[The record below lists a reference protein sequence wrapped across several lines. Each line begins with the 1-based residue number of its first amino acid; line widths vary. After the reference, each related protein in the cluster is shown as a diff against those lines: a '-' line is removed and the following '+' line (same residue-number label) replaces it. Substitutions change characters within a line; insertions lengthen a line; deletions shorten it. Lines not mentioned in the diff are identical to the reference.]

1 MSEFEKKGFLEFQMV
16 EILEME
22 EEIQNS
28 GACNILFLIILHHQ
42 NLQVKKKH
50 AIWIIFTGII
60 KFWMWKLHIVLIVLK
75 ILYT

>member
-50 AIWIIFTGII
+50 AI
-60 KFWMWKLHIVLIVLK
+60 
-75 ILYT
+75 